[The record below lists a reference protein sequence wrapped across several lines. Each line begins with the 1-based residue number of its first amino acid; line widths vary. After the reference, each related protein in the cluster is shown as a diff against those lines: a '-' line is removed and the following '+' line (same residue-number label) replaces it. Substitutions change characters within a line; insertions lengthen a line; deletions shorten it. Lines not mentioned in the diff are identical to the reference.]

1 MLKATTKARRHEE
14 SQRTFRVFVS
24 SWLHFF
30 GERCVQTSRFF
41 TSASSAASRLRS
53 AWSPSF
59 GEARRSASGAKA
71 AALIVLAVLS
81 GAACRQDMHDQPKYI
96 PLREST
102 FFVD

>member
-41 TSASSAASRLRS
+41 TSASSAAS
-53 AWSPSF
+53 
-59 GEARRSASGAKA
+59 
-71 AALIVLAVLS
+71 ALIVLAVLS
-81 GAACRQDMHDQPKYI
+81 GAACRPDMHDQPQDI
-96 PLREST
+96 PLRELP
-102 FFVD
+102 FFVDAPSARPIVAGTVARWQLPQI